1 MKAYGMHSGWPGL
14 LAVLLLSGCTT
25 SPAPPQEALPTAAV
39 AQTDEAEAAILPLLG
54 YLPLL
59 QRMSPPQLLRERA
72 TLTVAPPTPVTQLRL
87 ALLLGQPR
95 AVQDLVRALSLLEA
109 VLKSSDPA
117 ATSLHPLARVLAS
130 QYQERLKLATQNE
143 KLLQQLK
150 ESQHHNGELQEKLD
164 ALSDIERSLPVR
176 PSSGKKPPGAP
187 R

>member
-39 AQTDEAEAAILPLLG
+39 AQTEEAEAAILPLLG

-72 TLTVAPPTPVTQLRL
+72 TLTVTPPTPITQLRL

-150 ESQHHNGELQEKLD
+150 ESQHRNGELQEKLD
-164 ALSDIERSLPVR
+164 ALTAIERSLSVR
-176 PSSGKKPPGAP
+176 PAAGSSPPGAP